1 MWKEEWL
8 NEGTVWIN
16 KNHKIDFMT
25 SITEVRL
32 VKYLHINYGGEI
44 VRVIYSYLWLLKE

>member
-8 NEGTVWIN
+8 NEGIKWII
-16 KNHKIDFMT
+16 KNHKLDFMT
-25 SITEVRL
+25 RITEVRL
-32 VKYLHINYGGEI
+32 IKYLRINHGSEV